1 MGSWLEHWL
10 ATVVDGRVGSDNTRS
25 NYAQIVR
32 VHIAPALGELKL
44 NELSAERVDEF
55 LAAKARAGLAKTH
68 VSRMRSIL
76 ADALRHAE
84 RRGLV
89 ARNAAALAV
98 MPRTKPPT
106 ERRSFTADEAR
117 ALLVAAKGERLE
129 ALLVVGLSAGL
140 RPGELT
146 GLLWSDIELDRTPP
160 TLTVSGAMK
169 RGPDGRVSRG
179 AVKRSKDGRRT
190 IALPPAA
197 VSALRAHRKR
207 QSEERLAG
215 FALARRGPGLPVC
228 GRDTAGP
235 LRCPSDVRA
244 SGQEGRHHRC
254 SVPVFATPQR
264 RLAPPGQWRQ
274 HRGGGR
280 PAGGRPPHA
289 LPPLST
295 QGPAYRRSG
304 DSHGSRPVG
313 HCDRSVT
320 DLTKGVPARDI
331 ISYRARSAH
340 AGCFRA
346 LRKRPLREET
356 PVQSGW
362 A

>member
-1 MGSWLEHWL
+1 MGSWLQHWL

-32 VHIAPALGELKL
+32 VHIGPALGKLKL
-44 NELSAERVDEF
+44 NELGAERVDEF
-55 LAAKARAGLAKTH
+55 LAAKAQAGLAKTH

-84 RRGLV
+84 RRGVV

-98 MPRTKPPT
+98 TPRTKLPT

-146 GLLWSDIELDRTPP
+146 GLLWSDLELDRTPA

-197 VSALRAHRKR
+197 VIALRAHRKR

-215 FALARRGPGLPVC
+215 SHWRDEGLVFPSAV
-228 GRDTAGP
+228 GTP
-235 LRCPSDVRA
+235 LDPSDVRRTFCA
-244 SGQEGRHHRC
+244 SRQEGRDHRRA
-254 SVPVFATPQR
+254 VPVLATPQR
-264 RLAPPGQWRQ
+264 RLAPSRQWRQ
-274 HRGGGR
+274 YRGGGR
-280 PAGGRPPHA
+280 PAGRRPPHA
-289 LPPLST
+289 LPPLSA
-295 QGPAYRRSG
+295 QGPAYRRSR
-304 DSHGSRPVG
+304 DSYGGRPVG
-313 HCDRSVT
+313 HVGRSVT
-320 DLTKGVPARDI
+320 ELTKGASTARHHF
-331 ISYRARSAH
+331 RS
-340 AGCFRA
+340 R
-346 LRKRPLREET
+346 T
-356 PVQSGW
+356 
-362 A
+362 